1 MAVRRGARRR
11 RHRQRHRGGST
22 LRTAAE
28 RIALRSAAHMARSY
42 AQIAAIVFLI
52 AGIGGFFTREAG
64 TGTDRRGGGNFHSV
78 TPHMTY
84 LRRALAIVL
93 GAAVSYAA
101 TAGPPWG

>member
-28 RIALRSAAHMARSY
+28 RSALRSAAHMARSY

-52 AGIGGFFTREAG
+52 AGIGGFFTGDAG
-64 TGTDRRGGGNFHSV
+64 TVTDGRAGGNFDSV
-78 TPHMTY
+78 TLHMTY
-84 LRRALAIVL
+84 ARDALDIVL
-93 GAAVSYAA
+93 GAAFAYAA
-101 TAGPPWG
+101 TVAP